1 MIRVLA
7 DTSHDA
13 ALIAEAVDGAV
24 EVLRR
29 GGPYT
34 RDDDHVECLVL
45 GCRSPV
51 PPGRL
56 ELVRV
61 LRQRFSYAPIIL
73 VTDPASDV
81 ARWLG
86 ESGVS
91 DIVWFDNVK
100 TELPPRI
107 ERLCRTAVLFGV
119 AKEIERSTLPPALRS
134 ALAHSIRAATDQP
147 VRSLTELSRVLH
159 FAPGTLSRAFRT
171 RVAGATTLSR
181 FLGALVVL
189 RAHQL
194 RHSGLSWEI
203 VSRQV
208 GFTRPTLHLKSRKWP
223 GRTLKELACIPRQ
236 PLLARFISDHVR
248 PLLDGSAPVLR
259 DVAYRELPGGGG
271 QGSPDTRRSGWRAIW

>member
-7 DTSHDA
+7 DTYHDA
-13 ALIAEAVDGAV
+13 ALIAEALDGAA
-24 EVLRR
+24 EVLHRA
-29 GGPYT
+29 GPYT
-34 RDDDHVECLVL
+34 RDDDHIECLVL

-56 ELVRV
+56 ELVKA
-61 LRQRFSYAPIIL
+61 LRQQFPCTPIIL
-73 VTDPASDV
+73 VTDPAAHL

-91 DIVWFDNVK
+91 DIVWFDDVQ
-100 TELPPRI
+100 TELTSRI

-119 AKEIERSTLPPALRS
+119 AEEIERSTLPPALRS

-147 VRSLTELSRVLH
+147 VRSLTELSRVLP

-171 RVAGATTLSR
+171 SVAGETTLSR

-194 RHSGLSWEI
+194 RQSGLSWEI
-203 VSRQV
+203 VSRHV
-208 GFTRPTLHLKSRKWP
+208 GFTRPTLHLKSKKWP
-223 GRTLKELACIPRQ
+223 GRTLKELSCIPRRR
-236 PLLARFISDHVR
+236 LLEEFITDHVR
-248 PLLDGSAPVLR
+248 PLSDGSAPVLR
-259 DVAYRELPGGGG
+259 DATLA
-271 QGSPDTRRSGWRAIW
+271 RRKLRG